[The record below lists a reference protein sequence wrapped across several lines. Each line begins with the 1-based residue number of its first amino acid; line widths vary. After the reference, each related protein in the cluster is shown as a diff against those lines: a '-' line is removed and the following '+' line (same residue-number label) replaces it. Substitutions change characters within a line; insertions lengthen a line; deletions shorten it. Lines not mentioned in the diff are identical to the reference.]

1 MLIRGDTMRQGKNV
15 AEEIKNEP
23 YRRYLYDQ
31 SSKSSGLCFF
41 ISHKNEDA
49 DAALEIGNHIM
60 NDFGYN
66 IYLDLFDEA
75 LQVAD
80 QNKDVETIVKSIH
93 NGLKYSTHLLCVV
106 TEKSKESWWI
116 PYEIGFAQ
124 ANNKKTASLKLKA
137 SEYLPT
143 FLRANGSD
151 VFYTVKELDVYLT
164 KQSIWEPVSPEAE
177 YIYFQY
183 DSASS
188 DI

>member
-1 MLIRGDTMRQGKNV
+1 MRQGKNV

-80 QNKDVETIVKSIH
+80 QNNDVETIVKSIH
-93 NGLKYSTHLLCVV
+93 NGLKYSTHLLCVAPRNLRNRGGSH
-106 TEKSKESWWI
+106 TKLDL
-116 PYEIGFAQ
+116 
-124 ANNKKTASLKLKA
+124 LKQTIKR
-137 SEYLPT
+137 PH
-143 FLRANGSD
+143 R
-151 VFYTVKELDVYLT
+151 
-164 KQSIWEPVSPEAE
+164 
-177 YIYFQY
+177 
-183 DSASS
+183 
-188 DI
+188 